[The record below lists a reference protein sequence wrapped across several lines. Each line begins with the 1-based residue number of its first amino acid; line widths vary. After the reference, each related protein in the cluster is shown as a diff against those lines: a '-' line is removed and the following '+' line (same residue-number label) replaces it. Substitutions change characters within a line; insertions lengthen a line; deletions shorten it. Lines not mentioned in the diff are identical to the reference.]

1 MLRVQNNRNSKAGE
15 PTKKGHVMKYASTLI
30 ILAALLPL
38 LNSCASGSGKS
49 AKAAPLEEVLLFPLQ
64 PTKPRIQFLT
74 YVNGAAD
81 VEPGKGAFADFVL
94 GGDSNAKRRI
104 DKPFGVAARDGV
116 IYVCDTKA
124 LNITKLD
131 FKNQKFSTFGDSG
144 PGRLKKPINILIDAR
159 GFKFVADP
167 IRNQVVV
174 FDPVDKFVTAFEIP
188 KPCRIVDIAL
198 WGEELYVLD
207 NDETCQ
213 IVVLDRT
220 TGKFLRAF
228 GGPGR
233 EPGQFSAPNSICF
246 GPKGYLH
253 VSDTHAHRIQK
264 LDREGNALWVVG
276 EPGYHL
282 GQFGRPRGLR
292 VAPDG
297 VVYVVDAATE
307 IIQMFNSEGKTLMY
321 FGGPGNV
328 PGAMFLPSQLAI
340 DTTSIPYFKKYIHP
354 DFKTD
359 YLLITAN
366 QYGSFLISIYAFGSF
381 PEGYE
386 FKESEVTT
394 IPRIEADPSKD
405 PLGVPMDSHEK

>member
-1 MLRVQNNRNSKAGE
+1 MKQRSLLVVVI
-15 PTKKGHVMKYASTLI
+15 VMTSLTLG
-30 ILAALLPL
+30 
-38 LNSCASGSGKS
+38 CASGTRGDS
-49 AKAAPLEEVLLFPLQ
+49 ASAPEDNVLLFPL
-64 PTKPRIQFLT
+64 PPVKPRIQYLT
-74 YVNGAAD
+74 FVNGAAQ

-94 GGDSNAKRRI
+94 GGDSNAKNRI

-116 IYVCDTKA
+116 VYVCDTKA

-131 FKNQKFSTFGDSG
+131 FKKKEFSVFGNTG
-144 PGRLKKPINILIDAR
+144 PGRVKKPINIIVDEK

-174 FDPVDKFVTAFEIP
+174 FDPVDKFVTAFEVP
-188 KPCRIVDIAL
+188 KPSRIVDVAMWKNEIF
-198 WGEELYVLD
+198 VLD

-213 IVVLDRT
+213 VVVLDRT
-220 TGKFLRAF
+220 TGKMLRKF

-233 EPGQFSAPNSICF
+233 EPGQFSAPNSICI
-246 GPKGYLH
+246 GPKGFLYL
-253 VSDTHAHRIQK
+253 SDTHAHRIQK
-264 LDREGNALWVVG
+264 MDRQGNSIWVVG

-292 VAPDG
+292 VGPDG

-307 IIQMFNSEGKTLMY
+307 IIQMFNSDGETLMY

-340 DTTSIPYFKKYIHP
+340 DPTSIPYFKKYIHP
-354 DFKTD
+354 DFKAE
-359 YLLITAN
+359 YLLFTAN
-366 QYGSFLISIYAFGSF
+366 QYGPHLISVYAFGGF
-381 PEGYE
+381 PDGYE
-386 FKESEVTT
+386 FKESKVTT

-405 PLGVPMDSHEK
+405 PMGVPTEPEEKK